1 MAGSL
6 EPLSIAPLR
15 QQFKKQPKGNRR
27 GTETTAVGGGET
39 KGETTSETK
48 ENSTSTTTSAPS
60 SSSASLLGSGEE
72 QLSTDLSLV
81 RHHYMKS
88 LQGIPL
94 RDAEDLQ
101 SAFIDLYTA
110 LFATM
115 DRITSTPTTKEA
127 HSARNALI
135 STCFW
140 CWCLDYQPLDF
151 EFLLRIGLPTMLGKF
166 MAVGVGQMGG
176 MGRIGALYQWVVL
189 CSVGGRKG
197 FYNGCMDRKRMMKRA
212 IKESV
217 AAARLDLVE
226 PSVRFRS
233 AVVDGERVKSLP
245 GILVEPEEGADECL
259 KMSLYLQSTLMDMLQ
274 STLVASS
281 DMIAKRV
288 RVVGCCCWWWWFA
301 GCLLVVAD
309 CFVVFL
315 VPFSPSDVQD
325 RPNVFKSVGEGR
337 RKVPP
342 SFNVYVEYFVS
353 DELPNAFEAVFL
365 HQSGLSFVRGCV
377 SPSYSVRWCWLWWLC
392 WWLWWWVNVADSVVL
407 IVLPMQHIDACVVGL
422 VDFSIGVDQGSLDG
436 MVKTTRR
443 RTTTA
448 ATRRRRQW

>member
-15 QQFKKQPKGNRR
+15 QQFKKQPQGYRR
-27 GTETTAVGGGET
+27 GKETTEAVGGET
-39 KGETTSETK
+39 KGETTRETK
-48 ENSTSTTTSAPS
+48 ENTTTTTTTTTTSATS

-101 SAFIDLYTA
+101 SAFIELYTA

-115 DRITSTPTTKEA
+115 DRITATPPATPTTNEA
-127 HSARNALI
+127 HSTRKALV
-135 STCFW
+135 STCLW

-151 EFLLRIGLPTMLGKF
+151 EFLLRIGLPTMLEKYIATSALVPPNG
-166 MAVGVGQMGG
+166 GVGRMGRKGGGGG
-176 MGRIGALYQWVVL
+176 MRTLYQWVLL

-197 FYNGCMDRKRMMKRA
+197 SFYNGCMDRRKMMKRA

-259 KMSLYLQSTLMDMLQ
+259 KMSLYLQSTLLDMLQ

-281 DMIAKRV
+281 DMIAARV
-288 RVVGCCCWWWWFA
+288 RVVGWLLL
-301 GCLLVVAD
+301 LLVVVVVLVAD
-309 CFVVFL
+309 CCFFFFFFRCTKQTHRL
-315 VPFSPSDVQD
+315 
-325 RPNVFKSVGEGR
+325 
-337 RKVPP
+337 
-342 SFNVYVEYFVS
+342 
-353 DELPNAFEAVFL
+353 
-365 HQSGLSFVRGCV
+365 
-377 SPSYSVRWCWLWWLC
+377 
-392 WWLWWWVNVADSVVL
+392 
-407 IVLPMQHIDACVVGL
+407 
-422 VDFSIGVDQGSLDG
+422 
-436 MVKTTRR
+436 
-443 RTTTA
+443 
-448 ATRRRRQW
+448 

>member
-15 QQFKKQPKGNRR
+15 QQFKKQPQGYRR
-27 GTETTAVGGGET
+27 GKETTEAVGGET
-39 KGETTSETK
+39 KGETTRETK
-48 ENSTSTTTSAPS
+48 ENTTTTTTATTTTTTSATS

-101 SAFIDLYTA
+101 SAFIELYTA

-115 DRITSTPTTKEA
+115 DRITATPPATPTTKEA
-127 HSARNALI
+127 HSTRKALV
-135 STCFW
+135 STCLW

-151 EFLLRIGLPTMLGKF
+151 EFLLRIGLPTMLEKYIATSALVPPNG
-166 MAVGVGQMGG
+166 GVGRMGRKGGGGG
-176 MGRIGALYQWVVL
+176 MRTLYQWVLL

-197 FYNGCMDRKRMMKRA
+197 SFYNGCMDRRKMMKRA

-259 KMSLYLQSTLMDMLQ
+259 KMSLYLQSTLLDMLQ

-281 DMIAKRV
+281 DMIAARV
-288 RVVGCCCWWWWFA
+288 RVVGWL
-301 GCLLVVAD
+301 LLVVVA
-309 CFVVFL
+309 VV
-315 VPFSPSDVQD
+315 
-325 RPNVFKSVGEGR
+325 
-337 RKVPP
+337 
-342 SFNVYVEYFVS
+342 
-353 DELPNAFEAVFL
+353 AVM
-365 HQSGLSFVRGCV
+365 
-377 SPSYSVRWCWLWWLC
+377 
-392 WWLWWWVNVADSVVL
+392 SVV
-407 IVLPMQHIDACVVGL
+407 VGC
-422 VDFSIGVDQGSLDG
+422 
-436 MVKTTRR
+436 
-443 RTTTA
+443 
-448 ATRRRRQW
+448 